1 MAVNADRAA
10 PAGAPG
16 PINAGPSGGIDRA
29 AFPFAGHYFQAPAG
43 RMHYVD
49 EGPAGRRSDGKGPSG
64 PGAKDPGSSD
74 ARSHGGTLLFVHG
87 TPTWSFEWRHL
98 IRAFSDRYRCVAPDH
113 LGFGL
118 SDRPH
123 GFAYTPEAHA
133 ENLEAFVLGLGLR
146 DITLVVHDFG
156 GPIGLPLRLR
166 RPDLVK
172 RVVIVNSWLWSF
184 AGDKAM
190 ERSGRLAGGSL
201 GRWLYRYADFSL
213 KVLMPYAYG
222 DRKKLTPAIHRQYR
236 ERFPDAN
243 SRERVLWTLARAL
256 LASGNFYGTSWKGR
270 ERLRDIPVLLIW
282 GMRDRAFPPAMLER
296 WQRELPQAQV
306 AALPEAGHWPHEE
319 DPSGV
324 EKTLRAF
331 LESEPA

>member
-1 MAVNADRAA
+1 MAANPEAA
-10 PAGAPG
+10 TGPGGSFG
-16 PINAGPSGGIDRA
+16 PIDAGSRGGIDRA
-29 AFPFAGHYFQAPAG
+29 AYPFASRYFQAPAG
-43 RMHYVD
+43 RMHYID
-49 EGPAGRRSDGKGPSG
+49 EGPAVRTPAGPAPDA
-64 PGAKDPGSSD
+64 PGTQGE
-74 ARSHGGTLLFVHG
+74 TLLFVHG

-98 IRAFSDRYRCVAPDH
+98 IGAFSDRYRCVAPDH

-133 ENLEAFVLGLGLR
+133 ANLEAFAAGLGLR

-190 ERSGRLAGGSL
+190 ERSGRLAGGTL
-201 GRWLYRYADFSL
+201 GRFLYRYADFSL

-222 DRKKLTPAIHRQYR
+222 DKKKLTRAVHRQYL
-236 ERFPDAN
+236 ERFPDAD
-243 SRERVLWTLARAL
+243 SRERVLWALARAL
-256 LASGNFYGTSWKGR
+256 LASGNFYETSWEGR
-270 ERLRDIPVLLIW
+270 GRLRDIPVLLIW
-282 GMRDRAFPPAMLER
+282 GMRDRAFPPAMLDR
-296 WQRELPQAQV
+296 WKRELPQARV
-306 AALPEAGHWPHEE
+306 SELPGAGHWPHEE
-319 DPSGV
+319 DPEGAAGA
-324 EKTLRAF
+324 LRRF
-331 LESEPA
+331 LEAT

>member
-1 MAVNADRAA
+1 MALSDTGSGTGRKT
-10 PAGAPG
+10 AGAEAVSG
-16 PINAGPSGGIDRA
+16 AAGAHAHAGIDRSA
-29 AFPFAGHYFQAPAG
+29 YPFESRYLDVPAG

-49 EGPAGRRSDGKGPSG
+49 EGPDGQGPDGQSQ
-64 PGAKDPGSSD
+64 GAPRPLGE
-74 ARSHGGTLLFVHG
+74 TLLFVHG

-123 GFAYTPEAHA
+123 GSAYTPEAHA
-133 ENLEAFVLGLGLR
+133 GNLEAFVLGLGLR

-190 ERSGRLAGGSL
+190 ERSGRLAGSGL
-201 GRWLYRYADFSL
+201 GRFLYRYADFSL
-213 KVLMPYAYG
+213 KILMPYAYG
-222 DRKKLTPAIHRQYR
+222 DKKKLTPAIHRQYLD
-236 ERFPDAN
+236 RFPDAD
-243 SRERVLWTLARAL
+243 SRERVLWALARGL
-256 LASGNFYGTSWKGR
+256 LASGHFYETSWKDRG
-270 ERLRDIPVLLIW
+270 RLRDIPALLIW
-282 GMRDRAFPPAMLER
+282 GMRDRAFPPPMLER
-296 WQRELPQAQV
+296 WKRELPQART
-306 AALPEAGHWPHEE
+306 AELPGAGHWPHEE
-319 DPSGV
+319 DPAGV
-324 EKTLRAF
+324 EKAIRRF